1 MQLNHKEVTHLSK
14 GKFLLSGTAFAAIPF
29 LNCYNR
35 IIYLCGKTMVTFKSL
50 FSMMLRHKRSLAWGN
65 AIALAATLVSIPI
78 PLLIPLL
85 VDEVLLK
92 KGGWVTDTINRF
104 SGWNEPLLYIGI
116 VLAVTVALRF
126 FFFILSVVSQRFFIT
141 LSQELS
147 FDIRRRALEH
157 LKKVSMSAY
166 ERLGSGQVVT
176 NLVTD
181 IETIEQFLG
190 NALAKLI
197 VSVTTLIGVA
207 VVLIWINPLFG
218 VLILIFQP
226 LIMVVTRKISG
237 RVGKLK
243 KEQNRTIGEL
253 SDTLTQMCDLFGQ
266 IRSSNKE
273 ERFIERS
280 IAQAHALK
288 ESATAYGTKALA
300 GERYS
305 YTLFLSGFEVFR
317 ALGLVMVLYSDLSI
331 GMMFGVFG
339 YLWFMMTPVQELLSL
354 QYGYANAKNALA
366 RVNELLSL
374 PKEPEYPTHSDP
386 FTTSAQGVSIRTE
399 SLIFG
404 YDPAQPILRGIDLNI
419 PQGGKVAIIGASG
432 SGKSTLAQLLVGF
445 YPPTS
450 GDIVYNG
457 MSVRQI
463 GFSRIREN
471 VFVVLQQPLMFND
484 TLRFNL
490 TMGDEIDEE
499 TVWKALEIAQL
510 ASFVRTLPQALETQ
524 VGKFGIRLSGGQRQ
538 RLSIARMVLAN
549 PKAVIFDESTS
560 ALDVHTESALFAALE
575 EFLKERTVIIIAHR
589 LSTITQADYIY
600 VLENGSI
607 LEEGTTYELE
617 RLDGNFKRFV
627 DRQH

>member
-1 MQLNHKEVTHLSK
+1 M
-14 GKFLLSGTAFAAIPF
+14 I
-29 LNCYNR
+29 
-35 IIYLCGKTMVTFKSL
+35 TFKSL
-50 FSMMLRHKRSLAWGN
+50 FSMMIRYKHSLFWGH
-65 AIALAATLVSIPI
+65 AIALVATLVSIPI

-85 VDEVLLK
+85 VDEVLLE
-92 KGGWVTDTINRF
+92 KGGKITGFIDRF
-104 SGWNEPLLYIGI
+104 ATAGEPLLYIGI
-116 VLAVTVALRF
+116 VLTVTIVLRF
-126 FFFILSVVSQRFFIT
+126 LFFILSVVSQRFFIT

-147 FDIRRRALEH
+147 FEIRRHALEH
-157 LKKVSMSAY
+157 LKHVSMSAY
-166 ERLGSGQVVT
+166 EALGSGKVVT

-190 NALAKLI
+190 SALAKLI
-197 VSVTTLIGVA
+197 VSIATLVGVGI
-207 VVLIWINPLFG
+207 VLIWINPLFG

-273 ERFIERS
+273 ERFVERS
-280 IAQAHALK
+280 ITQAHTLK
-288 ESATAYGTKALA
+288 ESATAYGIKALA

-354 QYGYANAKNALA
+354 QYSYANAKNALS

-374 PKEPEYPTHSDP
+374 PVEPDYPAHCDP
-386 FTTSAQGVSIRTE
+386 FAGEGRGVAIRTE
-399 SLIFG
+399 SLVFG
-404 YDPAQPILRGIDLNI
+404 YDPSQPVLKGIDLDI

-432 SGKSTLAQLLVGF
+432 SGKSTLSQLLVGF

-457 MSVRQI
+457 ISVRQI
-463 GFSRIREN
+463 GFSRVREN

-490 TMGDEIDEE
+490 TMGDETDDKA
-499 TVWKALEIAQL
+499 VWKALEIAQL
-510 ASFVRTLPQALETQ
+510 ATFVRTLPQGLETQ
-524 VGKFGIRLSGGQRQ
+524 VGKLGIRLSGGQRQ

-560 ALDVHTESALFAALE
+560 ALDVHTESALFEALE

-600 VLENGSI
+600 VLENGTV
-607 LEEGTTYELE
+607 LEQGTRKELE
-617 RLDGNFKRFV
+617 RFDGSFKSFIHH
-627 DRQH
+627 QY

>member
-1 MQLNHKEVTHLSK
+1 
-14 GKFLLSGTAFAAIPF
+14 
-29 LNCYNR
+29 
-35 IIYLCGKTMVTFKSL
+35 MVTFKSL
-50 FSMMLRHKRSLAWGN
+50 FSMMTRYKRPLVWGN
-65 AIALAATLVSIPI
+65 AIALAATVVSIPV

-85 VDEVLLK
+85 VDEVLLQ
-92 KGGWVTDTINRF
+92 KGGWITDTIDRI
-104 SGWNEPLLYIGI
+104 GTVGEPLLYIGI

-126 FFFILSVVSQRFFIT
+126 LFFILSVVSQRFFIA

-147 FDIRRRALEH
+147 FEIRRRALTH
-157 LKKVSMSAY
+157 LKHVSMSAY
-166 ERLGSGQVVT
+166 EALGSGKVVT

-190 NALAKLI
+190 SALAKLI
-197 VSVTTLIGVA
+197 VSVATLVGVGI
-207 VVLIWINPLFG
+207 VLIWINPLFG

-253 SDTLTQMCDLFGQ
+253 SDTLTQMLDLFGQ

-280 IAQAHALK
+280 ITQAHALK
-288 ESATAYGTKALA
+288 ESATAYGIRALA

-354 QYGYANAKNALA
+354 QYSYANAKNALS

-374 PKEPEYPTHSDP
+374 PVEPDYPTRSDP
-386 FTTSAQGVSIRTE
+386 FGDEGRGVSIRTE
-399 SLIFG
+399 SLVFG
-404 YDPAQPILRGIDLNI
+404 YDPSQPVLRGIDLDI
-419 PQGGKVAIIGASG
+419 PRGGKVAIIGASG
-432 SGKSTLAQLLVGF
+432 SGKSTLSQLLVGF

-457 MSVRQI
+457 ISVRQI
-463 GFSRIREN
+463 GFSRVREN

-490 TMGDEIDEE
+490 TMGDETDDEA
-499 TVWKALEIAQL
+499 VWKALEIAQL
-510 ASFVRTLPQALETQ
+510 APFVRTLPQALETQ
-524 VGKFGIRLSGGQRQ
+524 VGKLGIRLSGGQRQ
-538 RLSIARMVLAN
+538 RLSIARMVLAD

-560 ALDVHTESALFAALE
+560 ALDVHTESALFEALE

-607 LEEGTTYELE
+607 LEQGTRQELE
-617 RLDGNFKRFV
+617 RLDGSFKHFV